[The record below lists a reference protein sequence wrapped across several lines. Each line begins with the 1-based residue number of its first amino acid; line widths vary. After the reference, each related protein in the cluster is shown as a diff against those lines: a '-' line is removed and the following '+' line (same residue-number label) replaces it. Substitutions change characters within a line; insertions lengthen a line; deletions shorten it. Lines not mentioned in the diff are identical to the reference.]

1 MNSEPVAMS
10 TVIVAI
16 HDMIVES
23 VRRMAPI
30 ARKTLLA
37 SGSHIPTA
45 ILHTMSGLFPIIIPY
60 ETQEQ
65 KKTLVEYVKKEAI
78 ERHAFAVT
86 TITNSSIIDCRTGMG
101 EEALVLATSIQ
112 GGLPYVVIQKYTRNE
127 LGAIANFHDILEGDD
142 AAIIGQMIIFPDWDL
157 EHEH

>member
-10 TVIVAI
+10 TVIVAM

-23 VRRMAPI
+23 VRSMAPI

-65 KKTLVEYVKKEAI
+65 KKLLVEYVKKEAI
-78 ERHAFAVT
+78 KRHAFALT
-86 TITNSSIIDCRTGMG
+86 TERIR
-101 EEALVLATSIQ
+101 A
-112 GGLPYVVIQKYTRNE
+112 
-127 LGAIANFHDILEGDD
+127 
-142 AAIIGQMIIFPDWDL
+142 
-157 EHEH
+157 